1 MNLNAPCGFLFTQRH
16 GDTEKWNLYRIEK
29 TVSVKYQDGELM
41 KSKWI
46 QHKGQD
52 IFFADYS
59 NFTGQYDLL
68 KAEIG
73 FVTSIVVGRPKDS
86 VPLLV
91 DVRNTPGTPEN
102 VDLLKASAV
111 ACKPHV
117 PKTAVVGVT
126 GYRRMIM
133 RTISKLSGMPLMS
146 FDALDEAKDWL
157 VL

>member
-1 MNLNAPCGFLFTQRH
+1 
-16 GDTEKWNLYRIEK
+16 
-29 TVSVKYQDGELM
+29 M

-46 QHKGQD
+46 THKGRK
-52 IFFADYS
+52 IYFADYS
-59 NFTGQYDLL
+59 NFTGRYEDL

-73 FVTSIVVGRPKDS
+73 GVTTAITGEPKNS

-91 DVRNTPGTPEN
+91 DVRDTPGTPEN

-117 PKTAVVGVT
+117 PKTGVVGVT

-133 RTISKLSGMPLMS
+133 RTISKLSGMPLMA
-146 FDALDEAKDWL
+146 FDTIDEAKDWL
-157 VL
+157 VI